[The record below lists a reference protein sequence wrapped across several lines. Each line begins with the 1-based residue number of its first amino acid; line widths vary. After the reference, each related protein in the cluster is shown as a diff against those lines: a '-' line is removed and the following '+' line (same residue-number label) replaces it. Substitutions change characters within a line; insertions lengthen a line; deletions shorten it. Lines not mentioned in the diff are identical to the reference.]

1 MSKDDALDPSPRRA
15 FLKQAAAASFA
26 AVAAAAG
33 SESSVAAADENQQQN
48 TPPADLPHPLEPTGG
63 DLGSLFA
70 DLGRLA
76 EQNRYAYSWLGSR
89 FDSFEEYQ
97 RAGRDKVLALLDY
110 RPKPVPPRAEIVD
123 RRDLGEYLRE
133 KVVFSTSPQFRVPA
147 YVLIPKGLKEP
158 APAVVDL
165 HSHGGMFLFG
175 KEKVV
180 DLGANHPVMTRYH
193 QRNYEGRPT
202 STELVRRGYVVIT
215 IDAFMFGE
223 RRLMMD
229 ADLKYG
235 WDRSKYSEQDAAH
248 LNGRCRGKEST
259 LAKSMVFAGCTWPGV
274 VFWDDIRTVD
284 YLVTREE
291 VDPERIACCGVS
303 MGGYR
308 TLYLAALDPRIKA
321 ACVVGFMSTVRSML
335 HAKIDTHSWVH
346 FLPGLHNWLDWPD
359 VVALHAPQPLMVQQC
374 RQDGLFTL
382 EGMQQSLDQIAASY
396 KKAGAADRFVGRMV
410 DVPHSFNRSMQD
422 DCFAFFDRWLKT

>member
-1 MSKDDALDPSPRRA
+1 MSENHSRDAAARRT
-15 FLKQAAAASFA
+15 FLKQAAAASLA
-26 AVAAAAG
+26 ALAAGGGKNETAAAA
-33 SESSVAAADENQQQN
+33 DDNQHK
-48 TPPADLPHPLEPTGG
+48 PPADLPHALNPTSG
-63 DLGSLFA
+63 DLGSLYR
-70 DLGRLA
+70 DLDALA
-76 EQNRYAYSWLGSR
+76 EQNHYAYSWLGDH
-89 FDSFEEYQ
+89 FASFAEFQ
-97 RAGRDKVLALLDY
+97 QAGRDKVFELLDY
-110 RPKPVPPRAEIVD
+110 RPQAVAPRAEVVD
-123 RRDLGEYLRE
+123 RQDLGDYVRE

-147 YVLIPKGLKEP
+147 YVLIPKGLREP

-193 QRNYEGRPT
+193 ERNYESRPT

-248 LNGRCRGKEST
+248 LNGRCRAKEST
-259 LAKSMVFAGCTWPGV
+259 LAKSMVFAGGTWPGV
-274 VFWDDIRTVD
+274 VFRDDLRTVD

-291 VDPERIACCGVS
+291 VDAERIGCCGVS

-321 ACVVGFMSTVRSML
+321 ACVVGFMSTVRPML
-335 HAKIDTHSWVH
+335 QAHIDTHSWVH
-346 FLPGLHNWLDWPD
+346 FLPGLHRWLDLPD
-359 VVALHAPQPLMVQQC
+359 VAALHAPQPLMVQQC

-382 EGMQQSLDQIAASY
+382 EGMRQSLEQIAASY

-410 DVPHSFNRSMQD
+410 DVPHTFNRAMQD
-422 DCFAFFDRWLKT
+422 DCFAFFDRWLGK